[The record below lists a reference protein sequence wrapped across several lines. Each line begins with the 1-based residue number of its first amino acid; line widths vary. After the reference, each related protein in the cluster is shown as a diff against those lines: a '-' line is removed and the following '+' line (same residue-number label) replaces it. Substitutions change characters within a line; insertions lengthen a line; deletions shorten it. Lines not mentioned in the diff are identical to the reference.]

1 MQLSTA
7 FLLLIPIVFFITLF
21 IWIRYLRKNPP
32 SYRFK
37 KNMYI
42 VGMVCAIVSIIAI
55 LASYYIS
62 RHTIELVKLAMPL
75 MLLVLLNA
83 SKRKLEKQSTT
94 DGNSF

>member
-1 MQLSTA
+1 MQQSTL
-7 FLLLIPIVFFITLF
+7 FLLLIPIIFFVALL

-37 KNMYI
+37 KNMYT

-62 RHTIELVKLAMPL
+62 RHAIELAKLGMPV
-75 MLLVLLNA
+75 MLLLLLYSSN
-83 SKRKLEKQSTT
+83 KKLKKSSDT
-94 DGNSF
+94 DINSF